1 MTTLLAFSPD
11 IAPLTLPDRREAR
24 LRAFAAQN
32 GFVYDRGSPGAPAAA
47 GLFGVGHRG
56 RTLRRFRGGHGG
68 RRLEIGNFACRTR
81 SSCPWSQVLTGYLI
95 LGPVPDAA
103 SAPPGWS
110 RRPAPAAEPTA
121 HVEAGGGSALVHTLE
136 PFAFDRADTWE
147 RIAMLVQH
155 VSGLG

>member
-11 IAPLTLPDRREAR
+11 IAPLTLSGPREAR
-24 LRAFAAQN
+24 LRAFAARN
-32 GFVYDRGSPGAPAAA
+32 GFVYDRGAPGPPAAA

-56 RTLRRFRGGHGG
+56 RTLRRFRGGHDG

-81 SSCPWSQVLTGYLI
+81 YSCPWSRVLTGYLI

-103 SAPPGWS
+103 SAPPGWA

-121 HVEAGGGSALVHTLE
+121 HVEAGGGSVLVHTLE
-136 PFAFDRADTWE
+136 PFAFDHAATWD
-147 RIAMLVQH
+147 RIALLVGH
-155 VSGLG
+155 ASRL